1 MKLYQHGSQLGQL
14 VAGRFQ
20 RWLNSPF
27 STTLIL
33 FNDKMGQNVLSEGQV
48 KDLCMIQK
56 LYSTFAEV
64 IHHHTISVIL
74 TFMGLILP

>member
-20 RWLNSPF
+20 RWLSSFP
-27 STTLIL
+27 TTLIL
-33 FNDKMGQNVLSEGQV
+33 FNDKMGQNAPSEGQV

-56 LYSTFAEV
+56 LSSSFAHV
-64 IHHHTISVIL
+64 IHHHTISVML